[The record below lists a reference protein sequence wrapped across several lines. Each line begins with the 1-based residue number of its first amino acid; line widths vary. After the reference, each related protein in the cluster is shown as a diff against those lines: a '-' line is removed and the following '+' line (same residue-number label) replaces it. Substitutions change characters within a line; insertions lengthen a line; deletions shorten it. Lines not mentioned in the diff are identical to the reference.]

1 MSDGEFY
8 DELETR
14 SADERTVAQTQA
26 LREQIAHAKTA
37 APYWA
42 ETLDGVDAGAIT
54 LDRLKDLPVTRKS
67 DLMARQG
74 EAPPFGGLAATAPE
88 DLARLFLSPGPIAD
102 PEGFGRDW
110 WRFARAFF
118 AAGFRKGDRVI
129 NCFSYH
135 LTPAGHMFESAAHAL
150 GIPVLPGG
158 VGNTEAQVQA
168 ADFYKINA
176 YCGTPD
182 FVKIL
187 LEKADALGTPLP
199 IEKAMVAA
207 GPLFPSMRQE
217 YEGRGVHT
225 RQCYG
230 TADLGM
236 VAYESQAMEGMICD
250 ENVVVEIVTPGT
262 GDPVEEGAV
271 GEVLVTL
278 LSNRDYPLIRFAT
291 GDLSA
296 ILPGASPCGR
306 TAPRIKGWMG
316 RADQT
321 TKIRGMFVRPEQ
333 VAAFAKRHPEIAKAR
348 VVVTSDAKKFDVMT
362 VKVET
367 DQDLDPAALAETA
380 QNVFKLKATIEPCA
394 PGSLPDDG
402 KVIEDARDFES

>member
-1 MSDGEFY
+1 MSEADFY

-26 LREQIAHAKTA
+26 LREQIANAKANA
-37 APYWA
+37 AYWK
-42 ETLDGVDAGAIT
+42 ETLDGVDAGEIT
-54 LDRLKDLPVTRKS
+54 LGGLKDLPVTRKS
-67 DLMARQG
+67 DLMARQA
-74 EAPPFGGLAATAPE
+74 EAPPYGGLAASAPE

-110 WRFARAFF
+110 WRFARAFY

-158 VGNTEAQVQA
+158 VGNTEGQVQA

-176 YCGTPD
+176 YSGTPD

-187 LEKADALGTPLP
+187 LEKADALGTPLGL
-199 IEKAMVAA
+199 EKAMVAA
-207 GPLFPSMRQE
+207 GPLFPSMREE
-217 YEGRGVHT
+217 YEARGVHT

-250 ENVVVEIVTPGT
+250 EHVVVEIVTPGT

-278 LSNRDYPLIRFAT
+278 LANRDYPLIRFAT

-296 ILPGASPCGR
+296 ILAGASPCGR

-333 VAAFAKRHPEIAKAR
+333 VAAFAKRHPEIAKTR
-348 VVVTSDAKKFDVMT
+348 VVVTSDKNKHDVMT

-367 DQDLDPAALAETA
+367 AQDLDPATLAETA
-380 QNVFKLKATIEPCA
+380 QSVFKLKATIEPCA